1 MVEVFCFYQDIAMQK
16 YVKLLRMMY
25 YFIQQFNLFLKGIFK
40 MKNLLLISK
49 QIFLFLIAISYFISI
64 SMNIYSFPPVEIN
77 PGAYTYRDNTT
88 FSIRDIDV
96 PPTPCNCACSDMVL
110 STFERFDGQAD
121 SDIYLRGGLGYPGYN
136 CQKLLITVSAC
147 NNSTISSIK
156 LKFSNFTSNS
166 QGCQNYPWTILDNNG
181 YPIGSSF
188 DPITQEI
195 TIPFDPVIQ
204 PCTKRD
210 FVFYV
215 CTDDSNPICD
225 HLQVSAEIS
234 ILNQTPP
241 CTNTLYTMY
250 FDFTTGIN
258 PNDPNDPNI
267 PNIPNIKIDYQEK
280 NENLNF
286 YLEKNIN
293 ENEVYSIVIYDI
305 NKTIINSFKL
315 DNKSM
320 NYDTSKLNTGIYW
333 IEVKNQTGEIVQLSK
348 FTLVK

>member
-1 MVEVFCFYQDIAMQK
+1 
-16 YVKLLRMMY
+16 
-25 YFIQQFNLFLKGIFK
+25 
-40 MKNLLLISK
+40 MKKLLLISK

-64 SMNIYSFPPVEIN
+64 SMDIYCLPPVEYN
-77 PGAYTYRDNTT
+77 SGAYTYRDNTT

-96 PPTPCNCACSDMVL
+96 PPIPCNCPCSDMVL

-121 SDIYLRGGLGYPGYN
+121 SDIYLKGAYGFPGYY

-156 LKFSNFTSNS
+156 LKFSNFTSNP
-166 QGCQNYPWTILDNNG
+166 QGCQNYPWTFLNNNG
-181 YPIGSSF
+181 DIIGSSF
-188 DPITQEI
+188 DPIDDEF
-195 TIPFDPVIQ
+195 TIPIEPAIQ

-215 CTDDSNPICD
+215 CTGGSNPICD
-225 HLQVSAEIS
+225 HLQVSAAIS
-234 ILNQTPP
+234 IPNQSPP

-250 FDFTTGIN
+250 FDFTTGI
-258 PNDPNDPNI
+258 P
-267 PNIPNIKIDYQEK
+267 KIQKLKIEYQEK

-286 YLEKNIN
+286 YLEKNEYDI
-293 ENEVYSIVIYDI
+293 YSIVIYDM
-305 NKTIINSFKL
+305 NKTIINSFNL
-315 DNKSM
+315 DNNSM
-320 NYDTSKLNTGIYW
+320 NYNTSKLNTGIYW